1 VSAPGTPRAS
11 APLLRLVGYLKPYR
25 WRIGIGLVCL
35 LVATPAQLFSPLVWK
50 YITDEVVINR
60 QADRLVPALL
70 LMIVVQLVGVAI
82 ETIRTYILGMVGQEF
97 VYDLRNQ
104 IYSKLQGHSLR
115 FFHDHRSGDLMSRA
129 IGDVDAL
136 QDVAINGVDSVVAST
151 LQFVGVAA
159 VIVWINPKVGS
170 LTLLPMLGVGLLVW
184 AFNSRVRGLYRRIR
198 DRLGDVSAKLQE
210 NLLGMLVIKAFA
222 RETFEIER
230 FEAENRGYLQESR
243 KGVIA
248 RSVYFPSIRVVG
260 FFSSVVMI
268 GVGAHYILRGEF
280 TLGSLL
286 AYRSYWW
293 QLFQPV
299 FSIAQTNE
307 MLQRANAAASRLW
320 EILDEPTE
328 IEDAPEA
335 MVLSEVRGAIELRQV
350 SFSYRP
356 GEPVLEHIDVSIA
369 PGGRVGVVG
378 PSGSGKST
386 LFSLLLRLYDPVEG
400 QILLD
405 GHDLRQVTQESL
417 RRPFG
422 VVTQEPFLF
431 NETIRHN
438 ILYARPHASE
448 ASLHE
453 AARQANAHDFIASLA
468 EGYETVVGE
477 RGVKLSGGQ
486 KQRLCI
492 ARAFLANPRI
502 LLLDEATAAVEPES
516 EAIIQ
521 VALERLMEGRTSVV
535 ISHRLSMVRG
545 CDPILVVRE
554 GGVAERGSHEAL
566 MAHDGWYARMYRLQ
580 MGAPEEARH

>member
-1 VSAPGTPRAS
+1 VSAPPNAQSS
-11 APLLRLVGYLKPYR
+11 APLLRLLGYLKPYR
-25 WRIGIGLVCL
+25 WRIGVGLVCL
-35 LVATPAQLFSPLVWK
+35 LLATPAQLFSPLVWK
-50 YITDEVVINR
+50 YITDEVVLNR
-60 QADRLVPALL
+60 QANMLLPALA
-70 LMIVVQLVGVAI
+70 LMVVVQLVGVAI
-82 ETIRTYILGMVGQEF
+82 ETVRSYILGMVGQEF

-104 IYSKLQGHSLR
+104 IYRKLQGHGLR
-115 FFHDHRSGDLMSRA
+115 FFHDHRSGDLLSRA

-136 QDVAINGVDSVVAST
+136 QDVAINGVDSVIAST
-151 LQFVGVAA
+151 LQFLGVAGI
-159 VIVWINPKVGS
+159 IVWINPKVGG

-222 RETFEIER
+222 RETFEIGR
-230 FEAENRGYLQESR
+230 FEDENCGYLLESR

-268 GVGAHYILRGEF
+268 GVGAYYILKGEF

-320 EILDEPTE
+320 EILDEPHE
-328 IEDAPEA
+328 IQDAPDAVEL
-335 MVLSEVRGAIELRQV
+335 VEVRGRIELQQL
-350 SFSYRP
+350 SFGYRP
-356 GEPVLEHIDVSIA
+356 DEPVLTDLSVSIPA
-369 PGGRVGVVG
+369 GGKVGVVG
-378 PSGSGKST
+378 PSGAGKST
-386 LFSLLLRLYDPVEG
+386 LFALLLRLYDPVEG
-400 QILLD
+400 RILLD
-405 GHDLRQVTQESL
+405 GRDLREVTQESL

-438 ILYARPHASE
+438 ILYGRPDATE
-448 ASLHE
+448 DELHE
-453 AARQANAHDFIASLA
+453 ATRRANAHDFIESLA
-468 EGYETVVGE
+468 DGYETVVGE

-521 VALERLMEGRTSVV
+521 DALERLMEGRTSVV
-535 ISHRLSMVRG
+535 ISHRLSMVRA

-554 GGVAERGSHEAL
+554 GGVAERGSHDEL
-566 MAHDGWYARMYRLQ
+566 MALDGWYARMYRLQ
-580 MGAPEEARH
+580 MGAPEEARG